1 MLTRRVMPNIERV
14 AIIGAGNMGSG
25 IAQKSSQENFEVEMI
40 DIEKKWVD
48 NGLKTIDNF
57 LEEAQERRI
66 FSPSQVKSI
75 KNRITGKVGTENI
88 SSDVDLVIEAVFEDL
103 SVKTNV
109 FTTLDKVCNSDTIL
123 ASNTSSLSI
132 NDLASHV
139 ARPDRFVGLHFFYHP
154 AKNRLIE
161 IIPAKETSPDTLS
174 SVEQY
179 CKMMGKVIIICKDR
193 PGFVVNRF
201 FVPWLTESCRLVEEG
216 IGTPSQIDY
225 VARET
230 FQIGLGPFALMNL
243 TGSPIALHST
253 EYLAKQLG
261 VERFQAPNNLKEIVN
276 DGNDWQVELDSDC
289 DEKSANIIRER
300 LLGQIFTVAS
310 QIVEEEICS
319 LEDVDRGA
327 KIGLRWSKGP
337 FELANEF
344 GIQESIRMAKNYCEL
359 SDLVLPRWFANLD
372 SKIPISYVDVAIK
385 NRIAYVKINRP
396 EAMNALNLELV
407 DQLEKTILS
416 LNNNNEIDTIVIE
429 GAGKS
434 FVSGADVKFFVD
446 KIRENSII
454 DIINFT
460 DKGHSLLSLIENS
473 TKTTIAI
480 TTGVTLGGG
489 FELALAC
496 DYRIGTPTSKFRF
509 PETSIGI
516 YPGFGGTQRTVR
528 ISGIECARYA
538 ALAGNFLDSETT
550 KSFGLLTHVT
560 QPTGMNEII
569 ENLSNSGKNK
579 NKYPGK
585 PNDLTNSSVKFAMEF
600 YSEDNMDKIFR
611 GEFNDII
618 VQDEKLKSLQI
629 KNLSRCAPIALKKCD
644 ELLQIAVETGDEL
657 ALGLKAELD
666 ALEGIF
672 STNDALEGLS
682 SLIEARRPEYSSS

>member
-1 MLTRRVMPNIERV
+1 MPNIERV

-40 DIEKKWVD
+40 DIEKKWVE

-57 LEEAQERRI
+57 LEEAEERRI
-66 FSPSQVKSI
+66 FSSDQVKSI

-88 SSDVDLVIEAVFEDL
+88 SRDVDLVIEAVFEDL
-103 SVKTNV
+103 SVKSNV
-109 FTTLDKVCNSDTIL
+109 FTTLDKVCKSDTIL

-139 ARPDRFVGLHFFYHP
+139 GRPDRFVGLHFFYHP

-161 IIPAKETSPDTLS
+161 IIPAKETSNETLS
-174 SVEQY
+174 AVEQY
-179 CKMMGKVIIICKDR
+179 CKIMGKVIIICKDR

-201 FVPWLTESCRLVEEG
+201 FVPWLTESCRLLEEG
-216 IGTPSQIDY
+216 IGTPSQIDL

-261 VERFQAPNNLKEIVN
+261 IERFKAPNNLKEIVN
-276 DGNDWQVELDSDC
+276 DGKDWQVELESDC
-289 DEKSANIIRER
+289 NEKSANIIRER
-300 LLGQIFTVAS
+300 LLGQIFTVSA

-337 FELANEF
+337 FELVNEI
-344 GIQESIRMAKNYCEL
+344 GISESIRMANNYCKL
-359 SDLVLPRWFANLD
+359 SGLTLPTWFSNLD
-372 SKIPISYVDVAIK
+372 SKIPISYVDVSI
-385 NRIAYVKINRP
+385 NNEIAFVKINRP

-407 DQLEKTILS
+407 NQLEKTIFS
-416 LNNNNEIDTIVIE
+416 LNNKSEIDTIVIE

-434 FVSGADVKFFVD
+434 FISGADVKFFVD
-446 KIRENSII
+446 KIKQNSLEE
-454 DIINFT
+454 IINFT
-460 DKGHSLLSLIENS
+460 KKGHSLLNSIENS

-480 TTGVTLGGG
+480 TTGITLGGG
-489 FELALAC
+489 LELALAC
-496 DYRIGTPTSKFRF
+496 DYRIGNPTSKFRF
-509 PETSIGI
+509 PETTIGI
-516 YPGFGGTQRTVR
+516 YPGLGGTQRSVR

-538 ALAGNFLDSETT
+538 ALAGNFLDSETA
-550 KSFGLLTHVT
+550 KSFGFLTHVT
-560 QPTGMNEII
+560 NPSGINELIDKI
-569 ENLSNSGKNK
+569 SNSGKNK

-585 PNDLTNSSVKFAMEF
+585 PADMTDNLVQFAMEF
-600 YSEDNMDKIFR
+600 YSEENIEKILK
-611 GEFNDII
+611 GESNDIVI
-618 VQDEKLKSLQI
+618 HDEKLKSLQI
-629 KNLSRCAPIALKKCD
+629 KNLSRCAPIALKICD
-644 ELLQIAVETGDEL
+644 KLLQTAVKTGDNL
-657 ALGLKAELD
+657 TLGLEAELD
-666 ALEGIF
+666 ELGVIF

-682 SLIEARRPEYSSS
+682 SLIERRRPIYSSN